1 MFERIA
7 GYSDIK
13 EELVRIRSWILNK
26 DIQSNPTVKLPKGI
40 LFYGRPGNGKTLFLK
55 EYSESFDAPII
66 NIVGN
71 KTNTSLEVHNA
82 FLKSKKN
89 DFSIIIIDEIDL
101 LIAKRG
107 EVARTLQS
115 EMDGVD
121 SSKNVLVLA
130 TTNSIRSLDDA
141 LLRSGRFDRTIE
153 VGKPNAESRKE
164 LLNFYITKLG
174 IKGNID
180 TDYLSRVI
188 HGVSCSDITAILN
201 DVLLRCGFN
210 AKTENVEESF
220 YRIMD
225 GNFNPN
231 NSFDPTKARKEIAY
245 HEVAHALLLH
255 KYKQNFNFYKAA
267 FGKECASGLTRFFP
281 VDEND
286 EKSEIYFQ
294 RIEISLAGYVATKLI
309 FKRLDGGCT
318 NDLQEARDYAVKL
331 VNKLGLIGPECVLP
345 WFSNDRRMETD
356 ISKRRNEKAIE
367 KLIKRSMK
375 SVKKYLSS
383 HMNQIVCLGK
393 LMMEKGFI
401 NSVDLENVMNPTKP
415 IESSAIA
422 TSAILVSSQI

>member
-1 MFERIA
+1 M
-7 GYSDIK
+7 
-13 EELVRIRSWILNK
+13 
-26 DIQSNPTVKLPKGI
+26 KLRT
-40 LFYGRPGNGKTLFLK
+40 LFYYT
-55 EYSESFDAPII
+55 ST
-66 NIVGN
+66 N
-71 KTNTSLEVHNA
+71 KTSIFTKQHSEKNA
-82 FLKSKKN
+82 L
-89 DFSIIIIDEIDL
+89 
-101 LIAKRG
+101 
-107 EVARTLQS
+107 
-115 EMDGVD
+115 VD
-121 SSKNVLVLA
+121 SLV
-130 TTNSIRSLDDA
+130 
-141 LLRSGRFDRTIE
+141 
-153 VGKPNAESRKE
+153 
-164 LLNFYITKLG
+164 
-174 IKGNID
+174 
-180 TDYLSRVI
+180 
-188 HGVSCSDITAILN
+188 
-201 DVLLRCGFN
+201 
-210 AKTENVEESF
+210 
-220 YRIMD
+220 
-225 GNFNPN
+225 
-231 NSFDPTKARKEIAY
+231 
-245 HEVAHALLLH
+245 
-255 KYKQNFNFYKAA
+255 
-267 FGKECASGLTRFFP
+267 FP

-401 NSVDLENVMNPTKP
+401 NSVDLENVMNPTKL

>member
-1 MFERIA
+1 
-7 GYSDIK
+7 
-13 EELVRIRSWILNK
+13 
-26 DIQSNPTVKLPKGI
+26 
-40 LFYGRPGNGKTLFLK
+40 
-55 EYSESFDAPII
+55 
-66 NIVGN
+66 
-71 KTNTSLEVHNA
+71 
-82 FLKSKKN
+82 
-89 DFSIIIIDEIDL
+89 
-101 LIAKRG
+101 
-107 EVARTLQS
+107 
-115 EMDGVD
+115 
-121 SSKNVLVLA
+121 
-130 TTNSIRSLDDA
+130 
-141 LLRSGRFDRTIE
+141 
-153 VGKPNAESRKE
+153 
-164 LLNFYITKLG
+164 
-174 IKGNID
+174 
-180 TDYLSRVI
+180 
-188 HGVSCSDITAILN
+188 
-201 DVLLRCGFN
+201 
-210 AKTENVEESF
+210 
-220 YRIMD
+220 MD